1 MVIKLITVF
10 LLGMIEIW
18 LSIPAGFALG
28 LNPVVIGLVTAIGG
42 MAGVTVITLV
52 GVRTRDWFKR
62 RRKKVRKK
70 GSGRAKRVWDRYG
83 AIGFGLLA
91 PFVTGSP
98 AIGTVIG
105 IGLGA
110 SRRQLL
116 IWMNIGVLVWSVLLT
131 AAVALGIAGVDAIR
145 R

>member
-1 MVIKLITVF
+1 MT
-10 LLGMIEIW
+10 
-18 LSIPAGFALG
+18 
-28 LNPVVIGLVTAIGG
+28 
-42 MAGVTVITLV
+42 GVTVITLV
-52 GVRTRDWFKR
+52 GVRAREWLKSHSH
-62 RRKKVRKK
+62 KVRKRR
-70 GSGRAKRVWDRYG
+70 SGRAKRVWDRYG

-91 PFVTGSP
+91 PFVTGTP

-116 IWMNIGVLVWSVLLT
+116 IWMNVGVLVWSVLLT
-131 AAVALGIAGVDAIR
+131 AAVALGIAGVDAVR